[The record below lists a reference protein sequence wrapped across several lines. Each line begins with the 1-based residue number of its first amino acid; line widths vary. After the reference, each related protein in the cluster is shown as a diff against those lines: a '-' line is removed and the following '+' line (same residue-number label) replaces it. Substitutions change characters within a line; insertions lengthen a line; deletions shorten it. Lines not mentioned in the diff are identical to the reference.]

1 MKKTIK
7 LAVVAAVALSTTS
20 AFATNGV
27 NLMGIGAKSRAMGGT
42 GVAQY
47 QGAESGFN
55 NPALLGY
62 SKGHEVSIAGT
73 YFAPDVSLEQSD
85 SLNFGPGGAPQKG
98 TDTSA
103 AGASMLPA
111 ISLAVKATD
120 NFAWGLALYGVAGM
134 GVDYTNAATGT
145 PDNQTLAGG
154 SNDNWLVMRF
164 AVPLAYTTHGF
175 SIGVA
180 PIIQYG
186 LLSVPSMGSQTGG
199 AHSTGGVASN
209 LGYGFELGAAY
220 TISGVTIGADYK
232 SAISQQYKNVFNS
245 NIQSNPS
252 GSPVNNN
259 VQDKLATPAS
269 MGLGVSW
276 NIFDTGNTVA
286 FDYKLI
292 QYGSADGLKDFGW
305 DDQNVFALGYEY
317 KADIWAVRAGYN
329 YGKQPINTDVASNGS
344 NQELVMGSLIQFP
357 GVTESHYTIGGSYN
371 FSKMTSLDLA
381 YVYATGS
388 ADADIAFPNGM
399 GGMQTSNIKAT
410 NNQSSLTAAVN
421 FNF

>member
-7 LAVVAAVALSTTS
+7 LALTATIVLSATS

-55 NPALLGY
+55 NPALIGY
-62 SKGHEVSIAGT
+62 AKGHEVSVAGT
-73 YFAPDVSLEQSD
+73 YFSPDVSLKQSD
-85 SLNFGPGGAPQKG
+85 DLNFGPGGAPQAG

-111 ISLAVKATD
+111 ISVAVKAHE

-134 GVDYTNAATGT
+134 GVDYINKANSTSPENT
-145 PDNQTLAGG
+145 TLAGG
-154 SNDNWLVMRF
+154 AYSNWLVMRF

-175 SIGVA
+175 SVGVA

-186 LLSVPSMGSQTGG
+186 LLSVPSMGSQMGG
-199 AHSTGGVASN
+199 ASSAGGVASN
-209 LGYGFELGAAY
+209 LGLGYELGLSYNFEDAG
-220 TISGVTIGADYK
+220 IMLGADYK
-232 SAISQQYKNVFNS
+232 SSISQQYENVFNS
-245 NIQSNPS
+245 NINPASS
-252 GSPVNNN
+252 GTAT
-259 VQDKLATPAS
+259 QDKLATPAS
-269 MGLGVSW
+269 WGLGVSW
-276 NIFDTGNTVA
+276 DIMKSGNTIA
-286 FDYKLI
+286 FDYKNI
-292 QYGSADGLKDFGW
+292 QYGSTDGMNDFGW
-305 DDQNVFALGYEY
+305 EDQSIYALGYEY
-317 KADIWAVRAGYN
+317 AAESWAVRLGYN
-329 YGKQPINTDVASNGS
+329 YGASPINTDVKSDGS
-344 NQELVMGSLIQFP
+344 NQEVVMGSLIQFP
-357 GVTESHYTIGGSYN
+357 GVTESHYSIGGTFA
-371 FSKMTSLDLA
+371 FSEMTSMDLA

-399 GGMQTSNIKAT
+399 GGMQTSNIEAT
-410 NNQSSLTAAVN
+410 NDQNSFTAAVN